1 MFRRAYLLMAF
12 GATFGSVTSAQA
24 QSEERYAFVPSRP
37 IERTADDANMGFRS
51 SSVPGML
58 ELAVP
63 KGTSQVDILNARGKV
78 VHSYMYEEIE
88 VLDLGTL
95 SRGTW
100 TLRAHTP
107 HGFSVRRFVVMQP
120 GSVAWAVP
128 RSGRRN

>member
-1 MFRRAYLLMAF
+1 MFRHAHLLLAL
-12 GATFGSVTSAQA
+12 GITLGCVTLAHA
-24 QSEERYAFVPSRP
+24 QSEERYAYVPSRP

-58 ELAVP
+58 EMAVP

-78 VHSYMYEEIE
+78 IHSYTQEEID

-120 GSVAWAVP
+120 GAVAWAVP

>member
-1 MFRRAYLLMAF
+1 MFRHPPLLLAF
-12 GATFGSVTSAQA
+12 GILVGCTSAVHA
-24 QSEERYAFVPSRP
+24 QSEERYAYVPTRP

-58 ELAVP
+58 EMAVP

-78 VHSYMYEEIE
+78 IQSYAQEDID
-88 VLDLGTL
+88 VLDLSTL

-107 HGFSVRRFVVMQP
+107 HGFSVRRFVVIHP
-120 GSVAWAVP
+120 GAVAWAVP
-128 RSGRRN
+128 RSGRGN

>member
-1 MFRRAYLLMAF
+1 MFRHAHLLLAF
-12 GATFGSVTSAQA
+12 GITLGYATAAQA
-24 QSEERYAFVPSRP
+24 QSEEHYAYVPSRP

-58 ELAVP
+58 EMAVP

-78 VHSYMYEEIE
+78 VHSYMQEEIE

-120 GSVAWAVP
+120 GAVAWAVP